1 MTGLKDETNPNWVLK
16 LYPGKVVTM
25 HDGVVALDELL
36 LDEDVVDVLQK
47 NHPDLLVDGKL
58 YEDEDMLRL
67 FFSDQRD
74 ANLIAA
80 LF

>member
-25 HDGVVALDELL
+25 HDGVALDELL
-36 LDEDVVDVLQK
+36 LDEDVVEVLQK
-47 NHPDLLVDGKL
+47 NHPNLLVDGKL
-58 YEDEDMLRL
+58 YEDKAMLRL
-67 FFSDQRD
+67 FFRNQRD
-74 ANLIAA
+74 ENLITA